1 MATLTDPTFR
11 FATNVFDA
19 DGTDKVYD
27 ISFELGY
34 IDGEY
39 VVAMSGI
46 EDPETKL
53 LTDMQ
58 AHVVAFTDVPPGNR
72 VTVSPIPAAGRKL
85 VIFRQTD
92 ISKLLVRFQDGKLQT
107 GRNLDLNSTQLI
119 MAIQEIL
126 DGLRNNN
133 LIVNQ
138 QIGTVVDMNKLIN
151 EIYNE
156 VITLIASG
164 GIVSVAPR
172 VWSGV
177 WSAAEETLGD
187 TDFELPGADVS
198 GAGFYDTYVD
208 GVGMEPGRDYEIIM
222 SDDVTVPTTIR
233 FSRDDYPE
241 GTRWFTVLRG
251 YAKPYTGPQPVTTL
265 AYPVIR
271 SDATAYFVD
280 NKDAFAVV
288 LLTAAEAVSATLKLI
303 PEVPGNK
310 IATGTFITLVQRG
323 GAVTLTADPGVNLI
337 VPGGTVPR
345 TRALNSALS
354 LTCLDADANEW
365 LVSGD
370 LAKQE

>member
-1 MATLTDPTFR
+1 MATITDPTFR
-11 FATNVFDA
+11 FATNVFDT

-39 VVAMSGI
+39 VVAMSGV
-46 EDPETKL
+46 EDPDTKL

-58 AHVVAFTDVPPGNR
+58 AHTVAFTDTPPGTR
-72 VTVSPIPAAGRKL
+72 VKVSPVPVSGRKL
-85 VIFRQTD
+85 IIFRQTD
-92 ISKLLVRFQDGKLQT
+92 ISKLLVKFQDGKLQT

-133 LIVNQ
+133 LIVEQ

-151 EIYNE
+151 QIYQQ
-156 VITLIASG
+156 VLQLLASG
-164 GIVSVAPR
+164 GIVSVTPR

-177 WSAAEETLGD
+177 WSEASETLGD
-187 TDFELPGADVS
+187 TDFEIPGADVS
-198 GAGFYDTYVD
+198 GAGFYDTYIE
-208 GVGMEPGRDYEIIM
+208 GVGLQPGEDFSIILG
-222 SDDVTVPTTIR
+222 DNPTIR
-233 FSRDDYPE
+233 FSRGDWPD

-251 YAKPYTGPQPVTTL
+251 YAKPYTGPAPVTTL
-265 AYPVIR
+265 AYPIIR
-271 SDATAYFVD
+271 SGASAYFID
-280 NKDAFAVV
+280 QTSAFSVV
-288 LLTAAEAVSATLKLI
+288 LLSSPSAVTATVKLI
-303 PEVPGNK
+303 PPAASNK
-310 IATGTFITLVQRG
+310 VATGTFITLVQRG
-323 GAVTLTADPGVNLI
+323 GVVSLSADPGVNLI
-337 VPGGTVPR
+337 IPAGTIAR
-345 TRALNSALS
+345 TRAANSALS